1 MASDPSEYRVDIS
14 LVVIYNGGQTIIS
27 ITKCFDLPQK
37 RRSYM
42 NPSVVL
48 SMFNEAEYKGD
59 ATFRIPKQDEPGILV

>member
-1 MASDPSEYRVDIS
+1 
-14 LVVIYNGGQTIIS
+14 
-27 ITKCFDLPQK
+27 
-37 RRSYM
+37 M